1 MGIWGSAIGAGLS
14 AIGSIFGGSAA
25 SKAMRNV
32 KKNLN
37 ERIDSNRNWYDRRYN
52 EDATQRADA
61 QRILAKTE
69 EMIKNRNRA
78 AAGAAAVNGGTS
90 EAAVAQMAM
99 NNEAFADTAS
109 RISAEGD
116 RRKDTI
122 ESQYLGRED
131 ALQSELRDVERQKA
145 ANVAAA
151 TQGVIE
157 AGSKMGDLF

>member
-99 NNEAFADTAS
+99 NNEAFADTTS

-131 ALQSELRDVERQKA
+131 ALQSELRDLERQKA

>member
-131 ALQSELRDVERQKA
+131 ALQSELRDLERQKA

>member
-90 EAAVAQMAM
+90 EAAVAQIAM
-99 NNEAFADTAS
+99 NNEAFADAAS

-131 ALQSELRDVERQKA
+131 ALQSELRDLERQKA

>member
-37 ERIDSNRNWYDRRYN
+37 ERIDSNRNWFDRRYN

-90 EAAVAQMAM
+90 EAVVAQMAM

-131 ALQSELRDVERQKA
+131 ALQSELRDLERQKA

-157 AGSKMGDLF
+157 AGSKIGDLF

>member
-1 MGIWGSAIGAGLS
+1 MGIWGSAIGAVLS

-69 EMIKNRNRA
+69 EIIKNRNRA
-78 AAGAAAVNGGTS
+78 AAGAAAVNGGTP

-99 NNEAFADTAS
+99 NNEALADTTS
-109 RISAEGD
+109 RIAAEGD

-131 ALQSELRDVERQKA
+131 ALQSELRDAERQKA
-145 ANVAAA
+145 ANIAAA

-157 AGSKMGDLF
+157 AGSKMGDMF